1 MMTKKQ
7 DQQAASG
14 ELASAKARLS
24 QEKIS
29 DLICMQIWDDITYWL
44 TQPEKTERER
54 MEGLAFSILVQVDK
68 YSDSTLHDLFY
79 YFKTEE

>member
-1 MMTKKQ
+1 MMTKAQ
-7 DQQAASG
+7 EQQAANG
-14 ELASAKARLS
+14 ELASAMARLS

-29 DLICMQIWDDITYWL
+29 NLICMQVWDDITYWL
-44 TQPEKTERER
+44 AQPGKTERER

-68 YSDSTLHDLFY
+68 YNDSTLHDLFY